1 MTRAVLCIALSLLT
15 LALALWTAG
24 LQSQNYER
32 GLALNDLK
40 ERCSMIEAIN
50 GDQAA
55 QILRCDSAP
64 LPFEP
69 KPTPNAPAVVP
80 HAAQN
85 AASIVKLSTRAAQPS
100 GVAP

>member
-1 MTRAVLCIALSLLT
+1 MIRAVLCIGLSVLT
-15 LALALWTAG
+15 LAIGLWTAG
-24 LQSQNYER
+24 LQSDNHER

-55 QILRCDSAP
+55 QVLRCDSAP

-69 KPTPNAPAVVP
+69 KPVLHPPAAPTRAP
-80 HAAQN
+80 QDAS
-85 AASIVKLSTRAAQPS
+85 SIVKLSARAAQS
-100 GVAP
+100 HGVAP

>member
-1 MTRAVLCIALSLLT
+1 MIRAVLCIGLSVLT
-15 LALALWTAG
+15 LALGLWTAG
-24 LQSQNYER
+24 LQSENYER

-64 LPFEP
+64 LPIEP
-69 KPTPNAPAVVP
+69 KPAIHAPAVLP
-80 HAAQN
+80 RAPQN
-85 AASIVKLSTRAAQPS
+85 SSSIVKASTRAAQTA